1 MRMTKMKLGIIG
13 CGNISPAYL
22 TYLLQSD
29 VIQVHALADL
39 LPEKAKERAEEYGIA
54 NVCTVEE
61 LLERQDIDLIL
72 NLTIPSSHA
81 SVNLSAL
88 NSGKHVYVEKP
99 LSVSLADA
107 RATLDLAASK
117 HLRVGCAPD
126 TFLGAGIE
134 TSRRAIQD
142 GWIGKPVAATAFMMG
157 AGPEDWHP
165 NPDFFY
171 AEGGGPM
178 FDMGPYYLTAL
189 VQLLG
194 PISRISGSTGSP
206 LPERVIQAGPR
217 AGQGIP
223 VRTATHYSG
232 TLDFVG
238 GAIGTMVM
246 SFDIPGGSTLP
257 WIEIYGTKGTL
268 SVPDPNYF
276 NGEVKLRR
284 HGSQEWEILAP
295 AFESGPNERGRGL
308 EDLARAISEGREHRA
323 SGIVAYHVLEA
334 MHAFEQSSREGRH
347 VELHSADRLQVD
359 KEGRL
364 VEITAIE
371 KEVVK

>member
-22 TYLLQSD
+22 TYLSQSD

-61 LLERQDIDLIL
+61 LLERQDMDLIL

-194 PISRISGSTGSP
+194 PISRISGSAGSP
-206 LPERVIQAGPR
+206 LPERVIQSGPR
-217 AGQGIP
+217 AGQSIP

-268 SVPDPNYF
+268 SLPDPNYF
-276 NGEVKLRR
+276 NGEVKVRR
-284 HGSQEWEILAP
+284 HGSQEWEVLAP
-295 AFESGPNERGRGL
+295 VLKSGPNERGRGL
-308 EDLARAISEGREHRA
+308 EDMARAIFEGGEHQA

-347 VELHSADRLQVD
+347 VELGSAGRLQVD
-359 KEGRL
+359 KDGRL
-364 VEITAIE
+364 VEARAIE
-371 KEVVK
+371 MK

>member
-1 MRMTKMKLGIIG
+1 MTKMKLGIIG

-22 TYLLQSD
+22 TYLAQSD
-29 VIQVHALADL
+29 VIEIHALADL
-39 LPEKAKERAEEYGIA
+39 MPEKAKERAEEFGIA
-54 NVCTVEE
+54 NVCTVEG
-61 LLERQDIDLIL
+61 LLDLPEIDLIL

-88 NSGKHVYVEKP
+88 NHGKHVYVEKP
-99 LSVSLADA
+99 LSVSLEEAK
-107 RATLDLAASK
+107 ATLDLAEAR

-134 TSRRAIQD
+134 TSRQAIQD
-142 GWIGKPVAATAFMMG
+142 GLIGKPVAATAFMMG
-157 AGPEDWHP
+157 GGPEDWHP

-178 FDMGPYYLTAL
+178 FDMGPYYLTVL

-194 PISRISGSTGSP
+194 PIRRISGSAGSP
-206 LPERVIQAGPR
+206 LPERVIQSGPR
-217 AGQGIP
+217 AGQSIP
-223 VRTATHYSG
+223 VKTGTHYSG
-232 TLDFVG
+232 TLDFAE
-238 GAIGTMVM
+238 GAIGTMVT
-246 SFDIPGGSTLP
+246 SFDIRGGSALP

-284 HGSQEWEILAP
+284 HGSEEWETLESV
-295 AFESGPNERGRGL
+295 FESGPNERGRGI
-308 EDLARAISEGREHRA
+308 EDMARAISEGREHRA

-334 MHAFEQSSREGRH
+334 MHAFERSSREGRH
-347 VELHSADRLQVD
+347 VELGSATRLRFNE
-359 KEGRL
+359 EGHL
-364 VEITAIE
+364 VQTEAIRNGING
-371 KEVVK
+371 